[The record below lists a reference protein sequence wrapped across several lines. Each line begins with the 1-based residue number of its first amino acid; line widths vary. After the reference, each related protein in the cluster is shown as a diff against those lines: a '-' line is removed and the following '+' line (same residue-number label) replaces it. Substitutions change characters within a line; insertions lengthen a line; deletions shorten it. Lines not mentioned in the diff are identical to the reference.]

1 MPTAVA
7 VAVAEAVKDVID
19 AATLS
24 QSFTPER
31 NWADWEY
38 ELTELGTLRVDVVAV
53 TTKQEVS
60 PVNRSGTLGYTVPVD
75 VGIRKKLTRDS
86 TTGKITNADV
96 DALMLL
102 VQEIHALFTQQRL
115 SGYLGGIWK
124 DDPKILAA
132 PIPKHLREFTQ
143 FTAIIRLIFHAVE

>member
-1 MPTAVA
+1 MPDAVC
-7 VAVAEAVKDVID
+7 VSVAEAVKDVID
-19 AATLS
+19 AASLS

-38 ELTELGTLRVDVVAV
+38 ALEELGTLRVDVCPV

-86 TTGKITNADV
+86 TTGKIANADV

-115 SGYLGGIWK
+115 SGYLAGIWK
-124 DDPKILAA
+124 EEPKILAA
-132 PIPKHLREFTQ
+132 PIPKHLRDMTQ
-143 FTAIIRLIFHAVE
+143 FTAIIRLMFHAIE